1 MLGPILLEK
10 HQECSRIEGARLGN
24 LFISRQGLRANT
36 PAISLHQ
43 LDPIRIQ
50 SVSISN
56 SPRCTQGQSAVAS
69 VHEGNLHDC
78 LTLTQHASQSDALT
92 QTQSVAPS

>member
-1 MLGPILLEK
+1 MLGPILLEE

-50 SVSISN
+50 SVSISWIQLGSN
-56 SPRCTQGQSAVAS
+56 QSPSATVRGVPKASLQSQACIAIRR
-69 VHEGNLHDC
+69 
-78 LTLTQHASQSDALT
+78 T